1 MVSDGEKLVSDFE
14 QFSNIHPHTFQTLFR
29 GYRFVDI
36 CQNIRILLSTIAIQ
50 SLNMAF
56 AIGMIGKETKKDTDN
71 LMIINVFCYI

>member
-14 QFSNIHPHTFQTLFR
+14 HFSNIHPHPLQTLFR
-29 GYRFVDI
+29 EDRFVDI

-56 AIGMIGKETKKDTDN
+56 AIGIKVIKNKKDTDN
-71 LMIINVFCYI
+71 LMIINVFCYF